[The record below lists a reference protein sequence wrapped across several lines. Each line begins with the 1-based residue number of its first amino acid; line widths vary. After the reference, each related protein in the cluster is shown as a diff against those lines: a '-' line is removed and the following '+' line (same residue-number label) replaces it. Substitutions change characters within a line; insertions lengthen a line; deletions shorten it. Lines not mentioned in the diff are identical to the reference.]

1 MNALV
6 AILIPFTLTGIVK
19 NTMAVRED
27 LSGYSEI
34 PFPCRMGRGESN
46 ILIMKKY
53 TSNSPDETKDIGFS
67 LGKLLKK
74 GDIVGLYGELG
85 AGKTTMAK
93 GIARAFG
100 IDEKDIVSA
109 SFTIIAEYDSTPP
122 FNHIDLYRIEN
133 EAELT
138 ELGLWDT
145 IGGNSVSVIEWAER
159 TGAGFQREMI
169 RVTLKSVHENM
180 REIEVEGINE
190 KNRDNM

>member
-1 MNALV
+1 
-6 AILIPFTLTGIVK
+6 
-19 NTMAVRED
+19 
-27 LSGYSEI
+27 
-34 PFPCRMGRGESN
+34 
-46 ILIMKKY
+46 MKKY

-67 LGKLLKK
+67 LGNLLKK

-100 IDEKDIVSA
+100 IDEKEVVSA

-122 FNHIDLYRIEN
+122 FTHIDLYRIEN

-159 TGAGFQREMI
+159 TGAGFQHEMI
-169 RVTLKSVHENM
+169 RVTLKSVRENM
-180 REIEVEGINE
+180 REIEVEGIDE